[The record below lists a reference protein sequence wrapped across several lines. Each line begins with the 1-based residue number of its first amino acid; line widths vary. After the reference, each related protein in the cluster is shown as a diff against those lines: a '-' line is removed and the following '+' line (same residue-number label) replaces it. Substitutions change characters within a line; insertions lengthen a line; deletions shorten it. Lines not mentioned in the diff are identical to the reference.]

1 MPASRKFF
9 QRRKKRRSSS
19 SLSKTSPTSA
29 SGLAACSETSLRT
42 LAAKPSKLSSAEKDV
57 PSPASR
63 SKRPSQEAC
72 SNVRSS
78 ISFLQPDGRKL
89 LACCQSSKRPV
100 AAAVRRSSASLI
112 IARRSASVCITVM
125 LCRLLIVVVTS
136 CGAPRFSQDFPA
148 HGGPF
153 PIVYLNQGISALPKR
168 LLIFRTTDSAGPFG
182 GVQGDVN
189 EEHPEAWD
197 LRALQ
202 ASCCGAGRG
211 SGGSALRR
219 SVRPYLMAATFWP
232 ARRPKTRQSR
242 MATEPR
248 RTAPCTPPVASPAAK
263 RWPIGLSERT
273 SRTSQLSSVTRPPMQ

>member
-1 MPASRKFF
+1 MVA
-9 QRRKKRRSSS
+9 
-19 SLSKTSPTSA
+19 
-29 SGLAACSETSLRT
+29 GLE
-42 LAAKPSKLSSAEKDV
+42 V

-153 PIVYLNQGISALPKR
+153 FRACMRMFPNSLPQSR
-168 LLIFRTTDSAGPFG
+168 HICPTQETIDFSNDGFG
-182 GVQGDVN
+182 GTV
-189 EEHPEAWD
+189 
-197 LRALQ
+197 R
-202 ASCCGAGRG
+202 
-211 SGGSALRR
+211 RR
-219 SVRPYLMAATFWP
+219 SG
-232 ARRPKTRQSR
+232 RRK
-242 MATEPR
+242 
-248 RTAPCTPPVASPAAK
+248 
-263 RWPIGLSERT
+263 
-273 SRTSQLSSVTRPPMQ
+273 

>member
-136 CGAPRFSQDFPA
+136 CGAPRFSQEFSLRTAGLSTPPFHFFRACMRMFP
-148 HGGPF
+148 
-153 PIVYLNQGISALPKR
+153 NSLP
-168 LLIFRTTDSAGPFG
+168 
-182 GVQGDVN
+182 
-189 EEHPEAWD
+189 
-197 LRALQ
+197 
-202 ASCCGAGRG
+202 
-211 SGGSALRR
+211 
-219 SVRPYLMAATFWP
+219 
-232 ARRPKTRQSR
+232 QSR
-242 MATEPR
+242 HICPTQETIDFFER
-248 RTAPCTPPVASPAAK
+248 RI
-263 RWPIGLSERT
+263 RRDRSEAFRET
-273 SRTSQLSSVTRPPMQ
+273 

>member
-1 MPASRKFF
+1 MLAAIWPAKMMSSITKLRAIVPMPASRKFF

-19 SLSKTSPTSA
+19 SLSKTSPTTA

-100 AAAVRRSSASLI
+100 AAVVRRSSASLI

-153 PIVYLNQGISALPKR
+153 APPFLFFAL
-168 LLIFRTTDSAGPFG
+168 A
-182 GVQGDVN
+182 
-189 EEHPEAWD
+189 
-197 LRALQ
+197 
-202 ASCCGAGRG
+202 
-211 SGGSALRR
+211 
-219 SVRPYLMAATFWP
+219 
-232 ARRPKTRQSR
+232 
-242 MATEPR
+242 
-248 RTAPCTPPVASPAAK
+248 
-263 RWPIGLSERT
+263 
-273 SRTSQLSSVTRPPMQ
+273 